1 MARTGKHGRHCL
13 GLMPPLSTHP
23 PPPHQVLPTYGH
35 VRDLPARSGSVDPSS
50 GFEMRWETAP
60 AAAPRLAAM
69 ANAAATADKVVLAT
83 DPDREGEAISWHV
96 LEELRSRGAVTATTL
111 VERAAFTSVTRDAV
125 LSALA
130 SPRPLCD
137 DLVRAYFARR
147 ALDYLYGFSVSPLL
161 WRKLPGARSAGR
173 VQSAALALVAQREAA
188 LRAFVRTP
196 YWTVEAQLA
205 VPGGRDGG
213 AVLAASLRTLPG
225 GGAVPAP
232 GLPDAATADAATAEL
247 HAASMTVHTA
257 TSRDVARSPPPP
269 FVTASLQQAAS
280 ALLGC
285 TPTETMA
292 LAQALYEGGDG
303 AGGLPLITYMRT
315 DGVSMQEDAVAAAR
329 EAAVAA
335 HGAAAVPAAA
345 RTWRARTKNAQEA
358 HEAIRPVDFKRPPST
373 LPPSV
378 GPKHKALY
386 DLIWRRTLASQMADA
401 RLKAV
406 RVDVAA
412 SPCGAL
418 LRATA
423 TAVVAPGFAAAYS
436 PSDIKS
442 AARAARGVAAA
453 AEDEESDGDGGGT
466 PSADAAP
473 LPGEDGALI
482 PAAGGAAAALLASL
496 APGDPLDLL
505 TVTPARRETRPPP
518 RFSEATLVAALEAA
532 GVGRPST
539 YAPTVR
545 LLLDRGYVTK
555 VSGRRLAASPRGAV
569 LAAYLDTF
577 FAAYVDASFT
587 SSLETALD
595 DVASGRASWSDVVA
609 SFWTPLDAAVSVA
622 AGAGGGDVVDALDAT
637 LGEATVAAAARA
649 AVGAAGTDAALA
661 NAVAAARTCPKC
673 GGRMGLK
680 LGSTGGFFGCG
691 NYPTCTEARPLW
703 PDGATPGDAPP
714 PAGAADP
721 RELGDDP
728 SSGLPVSVRV
738 GPYGPYVQLGPA
750 RESSGGGTC
759 GAAGGAGTKDAK
771 PARPPPP
778 PPCVPAQGRRPSE
791 SDPAGCVGPAGLSAR
806 AGRAP
811 LFERE
816 RGDRCWAV
824 RPLRPRRGRRRRDT
838 ARAAA
843 AGAGPRHR
851 GVGGGGGRP
860 GRARRAR
867 RRARGRARARGGGAK
882 PAPARGAATKA
893 TAAPGNGAAG
903 AAAPDTPPPAAAA
916 GKKRPPSAYI
926 LFCASERSAVVAD
939 APGAQAAAVIAEL
952 GARWRG
958 LPAGDKAKW
967 EAAAAEAKAAWVAGS
982 GGGRAAP
989 TPRAS
994 KKGAAA
1000 PAGEVGAPSTPIA
1013 KRPPSAY
1020 LLFCAAERPAVTA
1033 AEPGLAAPVVLQRLG
1048 ERWRALTPEGKAP
1061 WEEKAKAAKEAA
1073 GGVGGGGGGG
1083 ATQKAS
1089 APQKASSSAKRPP
1102 SPYLAFC
1109 AATRPAVVAALGPS
1123 VPPSAVMMEL
1133 GRRWRELSEGE
1144 KAAFKQG

>member
-1 MARTGKHGRHCL
+1 
-13 GLMPPLSTHP
+13 
-23 PPPHQVLPTYGH
+23 
-35 VRDLPARSGSVDPSS
+35 
-50 GFEMRWETAP
+50 MRWETAP

-69 ANAAATADKVVLAT
+69 ANAAASADKVVLAT

-96 LEELRSRGAVTATTL
+96 LEELRSRGAVTASTL

-173 VQSAALALVAQREAA
+173 VQSAALALVAQREAS

-196 YWTVEAQLA
+196 YCTVEAQLA
-205 VPGGRDGG
+205 VPGGREGG

-225 GGAVPAP
+225 GGAVPTP
-232 GLPDAATADAATAEL
+232 GLPDAETADAATAAL
-247 HAASMTVHTA
+247 HASTMAVATA

-280 ALLGC
+280 ALLGYS
-285 TPTETMA
+285 PTETMA
-292 LAQALYEGGDG
+292 IAQALYEGGDG

-315 DGVSMQEDAVAAAR
+315 DGVSMPDDAVTAAR

-335 HGAAAVPAAA
+335 HGAAAVPAGA
-345 RTWRARTKNAQEA
+345 RVWKAKTKNAQEA
-358 HEAIRPVDFKRPPST
+358 HEAIRPVDFKKPPST

-378 GPKHKALY
+378 SPKHKALY

-436 PSDIKS
+436 PSDIKA
-442 AARAARGVAAA
+442 AARAARGTAVAAD
-453 AEDEESDGDGGGT
+453 DEESDGDGGDA
-466 PSADAAP
+466 PSADTTP
-473 LPGEDGALI
+473 PPGEDGALP
-482 PAAGGAAAALLASL
+482 PAAGGAAAALLSSL
-496 APGDPLDLL
+496 AAGDPLDLL
-505 TVTPARRETRPPP
+505 SVTPTRRETRPPP

-555 VSGRRLAASPRGAV
+555 VAGRRLAASPRGAV
-569 LAAYLDTF
+569 LASYLDNF
-577 FAAYVDASFT
+577 FAEYVDASFT

-595 DVASGRASWSDVVA
+595 DVAAGRAAWSDVVA
-609 SFWTPLDAAVSVA
+609 SFWTPLDAAVSIA
-622 AGAGGGDVVDALDAT
+622 AGAGGRDVVDALDST

-649 AVGAAGTDAALA
+649 AVGAEGTDAALA
-661 NAVAAARTCPKC
+661 NAVTAARTCAKC

-680 LGSTGGFFGCG
+680 LGATGGFFGCG

-703 PDGATPGDAPP
+703 PAGGSPGDAPL

-750 RESSGGGTC
+750 RDSSGGGAS
-759 GAAGGAGTKDAK
+759 GAAGGAGTTDAK

-778 PPCVPAQGRRPSE
+778 RRASLPKDA
-791 SDPAGCVGPAGLSAR
+791 DPASLTLPDALTLLAFPRALGAHPFLNGSVEIAVGRYGPYARVVGGDAETLPAPLPAGLDPATVGL
-806 AGRAP
+806 A
-811 LFERE
+811 E
-816 RGDRCWAV
+816 AV
-824 RPLRPRRGRRRRDT
+824 AALD
-838 ARAAA
+838 ARAA
-843 AGAGPRHR
+843 R
-851 GVGGGGGRP
+851 GGRGGGG
-860 GRARRAR
+860 
-867 RRARGRARARGGGAK
+867 ARGGGA
-882 PAPARGAATKA
+882 RAAKA
-893 TAAPGNGAAG
+893 KAAPGNGAAP
-903 AAAPDTPPPAAAA
+903 AAPDTPPPAAGAA

-926 LFCASERSAVVAD
+926 LFCASERAAVVAD
-939 APGAQAAAVIAEL
+939 SPGAQAAAVIAEL

-958 LPAGDKAKW
+958 LPAGEKAKW
-967 EAAAAEAKAAWVAGS
+967 EAAAADAKAAWVAE
-982 GGGRAAP
+982 GGGSAAPKPRAA
-989 TPRAS
+989 
-994 KKGAAA
+994 KKRAAA
-1000 PAGEVGAPSTPIA
+1000 PAGEITTPSTPAA
-1013 KRPPSAY
+1013 KRAPSAY

-1033 AEPGLAAPVVLQRLG
+1033 DEPGLAAPAVLQRLG
-1048 ERWRALTPEGKAP
+1048 ERWRALTPAAKAP
-1061 WEEKAKAAKEAA
+1061 WEEKARMAKEAA
-1073 GGVGGGGGGG
+1073 GVSGGGGG
-1083 ATQKAS
+1083 ATKKAA
-1089 APQKASSSAKRPP
+1089 APQKEKRSSSSTKRPP

-1109 AATRPAVVAALGPS
+1109 AATRPAVVAALGPT
-1123 VPPSAVMMEL
+1123 VPPSAVMTEL
-1133 GRRWRELSEGE
+1133 GRRWRELSEGD
-1144 KAAFKQG
+1144 KASFKQG